1 MRKIDYYN
9 VNYKSFYTDY
19 NESPLVFMKA
29 EIERLKKENAE
40 MKKRS
45 PGLEFEISE
54 KGQLGIKFGTY
65 VARLYKSQWMKIIDS
80 HAEVKK
86 FIVENNGD
94 LA

>member
-1 MRKIDYYN
+1 MSSN
-9 VNYKSFYTDY
+9 MSLA
-19 NESPLVFMKA
+19 EMKA

-45 PGLEFEISE
+45 GLEFEISE

-65 VARLYKSQWMKIIDS
+65 VCRLYKNQWMKILDS
-80 HAEVKK
+80 QAEVKK
-86 FIVENNGD
+86 FIADNNGE